1 MAKGKKSDRAQVEN
15 VESVRSQEKEHM
27 QEKEQTKEH
36 MVVTTR
42 PEESKK
48 EEKQSVPT
56 AKKELKSNEPDK
68 PFKTSFEK
76 WIESSLFDPQAKED
90 GSTINLG
97 REGLKNAFQV
107 KKFLLSPAG
116 KEVVA
121 EIGAQL
127 ALKRDIDIQQQQE
140 RQEHELFKRRLMA
153 ALLSW
158 YLSKKSD
165 AAQKVKELIHQQNEK
180 AIKNAGKTS
189 TPTSQSTSQ
198 PNKDFQ
204 KMLDDYDKAI
214 RRAQEN
220 IAKGEELERKLDKL
234 ERQEQDIEDKYQ
246 IYEDSLGEF
255 ESLLVNSE
263 ELLPSEIQE
272 RMDFLTKDSDKL
284 MQLMDKHK
292 DDEKSVQSL
301 KSEHHGV
308 ALKLANLRVLHEAHS
323 GTRSFVNDKGEPVNS
338 LKEAQLIINNNQE
351 VVQDSNGFYLI
362 EKGQW
367 DTIKDNPEARA
378 KAQNDYTQAK
388 HDLVAIKLDAL
399 IHKLSLQMEKQ
410 LEEINDLIS
419 SPDPKDNEKATKML
433 HQHNGLNLKLAN
445 LHDMLSVHRKEKKF
459 VNVVNDEVKEVS
471 SLKDAHYVIGIDQ
484 QLVDIGG
491 KFYPIH
497 NEQKIL
503 EKDGKFYLLNQNEDW
518 DSIKDRP
525 EKQKQAEQ
533 AFDKLQY
540 ASPMTVK
547 KLVHHNKELETT
559 HYNTVV
565 KKEIVELRTE
575 LNKNHQEGLKI
586 ANDLN
591 KKQATIGVALSQL
604 NQPDLNK
611 EAPILTPSGGSTTL
625 SPKPGPSLAAV
636 TTFFRN
642 KMAEMR
648 NDKNV
653 EVTYT
658 DLLNFSKKIPDPSTR
673 AYFSHELIKNVPRF
687 GSIPLRTMINMLET
701 LERFGVDTTRPS
713 VTSIRSK
720 TDEVVEQRFNPTPT
734 PFKSS

>member
-15 VESVRSQEKEHM
+15 VESVRSQEKKHM

-76 WIESSLFDPQAKED
+76 WIESSLFDQQAKED

-97 REGLKNAFQV
+97 LEGLTNAHKV

-180 AIKNAGKTS
+180 AIKDAGKTS

-234 ERQEQDIEDKYQ
+234 ERQGQDIEEKYN
-246 IYEDSLGEF
+246 IYDESLNEFDSL
-255 ESLLVNSE
+255 LTDSE
-263 ELLPSEIQE
+263 TLLPSEIEE

-292 DDEKSVQSL
+292 DDEKTVQSL
-301 KSEHHGV
+301 KNEHHGLT
-308 ALKLANLRVLHEAHS
+308 LKLANLRVLHEAHS

-445 LHDMLSVHRKEKKF
+445 LHDMLSVHRKEKSF
-459 VNVVNDEVKEVS
+459 VNDKGEEVS
-471 SLKDAHYVIGIDQ
+471 SLSDAHYVIGKDQ
-484 QLVDIGG
+484 QLFDIGG
-491 KFYPIH
+491 TLYPIH
-497 NEQKIL
+497 KEQKVL
-503 EKDGKFYLLNQNEDW
+503 EKDGKFYLLKQDENWE
-518 DSIKDRP
+518 SIKESP
-525 EKQKQAEQ
+525 EKQKQAEH
-533 AFDKLQY
+533 AFDKLKY
-540 ASPMTVK
+540 ETPMTVK
-547 KLVHHNKELETT
+547 KLVHHNKGLETT
-559 HYNTVV
+559 FH
-565 KKEIVELRTE
+565 KEQVEQTKQE
-575 LNKNHQEGLKI
+575 LKVNEHEKMEISNSISKLQSTISI
-586 ANDLN
+586 A
-591 KKQATIGVALSQL
+591 QSQL
-604 NQPDLNK
+604 NQPDLNQ
-611 EAPILTPSGGSTTL
+611 ESVTLAPSGGSTKL

-636 TTFFRN
+636 TTFFRA
-642 KMAEMR
+642 KIQEMKEMNSPGLTRDELRQFQNQIPEGAAR
-648 NDKNV
+648 N
-653 EVTYT
+653 
-658 DLLNFSKKIPDPSTR
+658 
-673 AYFSHELIKNVPRF
+673 YFTSALTQMPRTGPVPF
-687 GSIPLRTMINMLET
+687 QIMQAMLRNLEK
-701 LERFGVDTTRPS
+701 FGVDTTKPS

-734 PFKSS
+734 SLTPFKSS